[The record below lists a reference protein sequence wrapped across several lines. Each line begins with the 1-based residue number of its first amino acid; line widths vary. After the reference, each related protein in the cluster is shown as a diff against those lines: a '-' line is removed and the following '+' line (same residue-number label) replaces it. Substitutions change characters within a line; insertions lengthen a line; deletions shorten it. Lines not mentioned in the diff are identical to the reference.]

1 MSENRL
7 PNFANFADS
16 PHQERAMLD
25 PSDPCREDPQ
35 RRPASQDDPCG
46 TGPAGGAT
54 MNTASLGPAREK
66 AYRDMRG
73 LLAASLLRLD
83 RLPADPKAPVDAH
96 GDLAT
101 RAAFKKGSEHRK
113 RPSVQDICQAILFG
127 QRLQDGSLP
136 ARIDAMVALAQS
148 LSAEDATHVVQTLA
162 VKTNAVGKLAADAE
176 GLRSAGHR
184 PSPEAFAGA
193 VPPPA

>member
-1 MSENRL
+1 MSGNRF
-7 PNFANFADS
+7 PNFANS
-16 PHQERAMLD
+16 PHQERAMLN
-25 PSDPCREDPQ
+25 PSDPFREDPQ
-35 RRPASQDDPCG
+35 RRPASQDDPSG

-83 RLPADPKAPVDAH
+83 RLPADPKAPADAAH

-136 ARIDAMVALAQS
+136 ARIDAMVALAES

-162 VKTNAVGKLAADAE
+162 VKTNALGKLAADAE

-184 PSPEAFAGA
+184 PPPEAFAGA
-193 VPPPA
+193 VPPAA